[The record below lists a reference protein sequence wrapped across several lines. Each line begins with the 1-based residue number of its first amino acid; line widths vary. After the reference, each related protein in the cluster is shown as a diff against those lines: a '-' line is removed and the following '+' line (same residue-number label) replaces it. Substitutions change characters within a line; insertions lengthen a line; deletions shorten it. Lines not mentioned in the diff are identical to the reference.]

1 MYGKLSELGEVEA
14 LRGSF
19 VWLDKF
25 SWLAPAF
32 QFIISAFCIVGI
44 CAVVFSTMVTIV
56 YFSMRSLW
64 DTVHKE
70 KNEYIGKSAFGVPS
84 MLQDT
89 WGNKH
94 AVGIDAIIHLV
105 LVFLPDIKAIGEMSE
120 TSSDYGDKLNE
131 DDSIVTW
138 FLKTTPTKIAIIFCL
153 SMGWNG
159 SLLKCFFMVTDGLG
173 VVADRVASANSEEF
187 VNNIL
192 NAGDHYKFSFSDKGT
207 NIGNLQQTMAESTY
221 NQVVA
226 ALSAGDRTAPTLQAV
241 GAKIEGMLTAEG
253 QALSPSVVKQ
263 KLKASYVDSGNTSG
277 DWEVSDEDMKYAK
290 VSVVKSGTN
299 QNGTNYVSVPLTQ
312 IVNGSTQANGQ
323 YLTYYFTLKR
333 RASANNLLRL
343 PSQDNS
349 GTTNQNNNGG
359 TVH

>member
-32 QFIISAFCIVGI
+32 QFIISAFCIIGI

-70 KNEYIGKSAFGVPS
+70 KSEYIGKGNFGVPD
-84 MLQDT
+84 MFNDLKN
-89 WGNKH
+89 NKH
-94 AVGIDAIIHLV
+94 AVGIDAIVHLV
-105 LVFLPDIKAIGEMSE
+105 LIFLPDIKAIGEMSE
-120 TSSDYGDKLNE
+120 NSSDFDLNE

-226 ALSAGDRTAPTLQAV
+226 ALSAGDRTAPTLQSA
-241 GAKIEGMLTAEG
+241 GAKIEGMITAEG

-299 QNGTNYVSVPLTQ
+299 QNGANYVSVPLNSFITDSQ
-312 IVNGSTQANGQ
+312 QSSPQ
-323 YLTYYFTLKR
+323 YLTYYFNLKR
-333 RASANNLLRL
+333 RASTNNLLRL
-343 PSQDNS
+343 PSQDN
-349 GTTNQNNNGG
+349 GG